1 MYRLQMIE
9 KKSRTVFFERLFT
22 TEADAESF
30 GEELEKHNSRFTIRI
45 RKLGPI
51 PWLRFGLSRVRLK
64 PLRWLKLT
72 HKSAES

>member
-9 KKSRTVFFERLFT
+9 KNSRDVFFERLFT
-22 TEADAESF
+22 TEDDAESF
-30 GEELEKHNSRFTIRI
+30 GEELGKHNSRFTIRI

-51 PWLRFGLSRVRLK
+51 PWLRFGLSRIRLK

-72 HKSAES
+72 SK

>member
-9 KKSRTVFFERLFT
+9 KKSSDVFFERLFT
-22 TEADAESF
+22 TDADAQAF

-51 PWLRFGLSRVRLK
+51 PWLRFGLSRIRLK
-64 PLRWLKLT
+64 PLRWLKIT
-72 HKSAES
+72 SK

>member
-9 KKSRTVFFERLFT
+9 KNSRDVFFERLFT
-22 TEADAESF
+22 TDAAAKAF

-51 PWLRFGLSRVRLK
+51 PWLRIGLSRIRLK

-72 HKSAES
+72 SK